1 MTSRNPL
8 WRLSVKVG
16 DIVRLKG
23 SFASKKI
30 GMLIAK
36 DEFSPGWHTVV
47 CGNEEIHWPEDVMV
61 VISESR

>member
-1 MTSRNPL
+1 M
-8 WRLSVKVG
+8 KIG

-36 DEFSPGWHTVV
+36 DEFSPGWNTVV
-47 CGNEEIHWPEDVMV
+47 CGNEEIHWPADVMV

>member
-1 MTSRNPL
+1 M
-8 WRLSVKVG
+8 KIG
-16 DIVRLKG
+16 DVVRLKG

-30 GMLIAK
+30 GMIIAK

-47 CGNEEIHWPEDVMV
+47 CCNEEIHWPADVMV